1 MELIEDL
8 RRKMKNKLKT
18 LLPPILTLFTL
29 LAIIGCYTA
38 LKPSTQ
44 QNDVLYSLKNS
55 SDLKFHTLNYTTF
68 PILYQTIGQASSK
81 KIEKVLAPSAGEI
94 FTVNKAVGD
103 CIEEGT
109 VLATIDNRSLITYY
123 QRAVKFL
130 REATEQ
136 HAHSE
141 EKFQELKL
149 LFTNNEVTFD
159 HVKAAES
166 LFNESKRKVE
176 AIALK
181 AEKAKANVDNTSI
194 TAPISGFISEVYAR
208 EGEIAWPG
216 KELFTIVDNSD
227 LYIKVS
233 IPKHIASLIT
243 INNSIAIAFKEL
255 ESDVQGIVS
264 EISKC
269 DADGSEDYTIT
280 IELPKN
286 KGLKVNMV
294 GTIKTKLTE
303 RKTILIPKE
312 FIFYTNEEPFVCTIK
327 KGEFIKYKV
336 KLGRAYDD
344 LQEIYSDLLP
354 GSTICRN

>member
-1 MELIEDL
+1 M
-8 RRKMKNKLKT
+8 
-18 LLPPILTLFTL
+18 
-29 LAIIGCYTA
+29 
-38 LKPSTQ
+38 ST
-44 QNDVLYSLKNS
+44 
-55 SDLKFHTLNYTTF
+55 
-68 PILYQTIGQASSK
+68 
-81 KIEKVLAPSAGEI
+81 
-94 FTVNKAVGD
+94 
-103 CIEEGT
+103 
-109 VLATIDNRSLITYY
+109 
-123 QRAVKFL
+123 
-130 REATEQ
+130 
-136 HAHSE
+136 
-141 EKFQELKL
+141 
-149 LFTNNEVTFD
+149 
-159 HVKAAES
+159 
-166 LFNESKRKVE
+166 
-176 AIALK
+176 
-181 AEKAKANVDNTSI
+181 NTSI